1 MNDQNQDSR
10 LAQNRSIV
18 HGFKMMTFWIGISWI
33 WLLDDFQDR
42 KRAYSVILTEPPTL
56 PVYHV
61 VNTKMIVSS
70 KLTFHAITLKVA
82 FVECYLYRKEGR

>member
-10 LAQNRSIV
+10 LVQNRSIV

-42 KRAYSVILTEPPTL
+42 KKAYSVTLTEPPTL

-61 VNTKMIVSS
+61 
-70 KLTFHAITLKVA
+70 
-82 FVECYLYRKEGR
+82 G